1 MSRPFLFW
9 APMVLMAIVSCDSGE
24 PQPNIGD
31 RAAAKINDTAM
42 NVYFIKIRSAAQKHR
57 ADRGSYP
64 ETIDELV
71 EAGFL
76 DAPSATDP
84 WRNPWVLSI
93 SDGELTITSYGADGA
108 PGGNDAARDRI
119 SR

>member
-1 MSRPFLFW
+1 
-9 APMVLMAIVSCDSGE
+9 MVLMAIVSCDSGE

-57 ADRGSYP
+57 ADRGRYP
-64 ETIDELV
+64 ETIDDLV
-71 EAGFL
+71 ETGFL

-84 WRNPWVLSI
+84 WGNPWVLSI
-93 SDGELTITSYGADGA
+93 TPDGELTITSYGADGA